1 VTKSKEWACSD
12 PTCVVDT
19 SREICPHLEAL
30 LPSMRDKKLQRVDMG
45 NMSLDVF
52 QVMRPTF
59 SLERFQELMRNY
71 GFIDEWDMEL
81 LTLKYFHGMSNRQ
94 ITKDQNYCSPRTT
107 DRRLKQLHAQLVERG
122 FSQELE

>member
-1 VTKSKEWACSD
+1 VSKSEKWACPD
-12 PTCVVDT
+12 PRCLADHE
-19 SREICPHLEAL
+19 REICPALERL
-30 LPSMRDKKLQRVDMG
+30 LPPMRDKKLQRVDMG

-59 SLERFQELMRNY
+59 SLEQFQELMRNY
-71 GFIDEWDMEL
+71 GFVEEWDMEL
-81 LTLKYFHGMSNRQ
+81 LTLKYFYGMSNRQ

-122 FSQELE
+122 FEQEME